1 LGLEAWD
8 SKHFMKKIV
17 ILSLSALI
25 FAACGGDTDQP
36 NVTANRQI
44 ANTSAPPAASQNNS
58 LVVSSHSTNT
68 TTTASNVANPADQTS
83 STSPM
88 SKPVDVSA
96 MTAKIEKAD
105 KEYKAKPDDEKV
117 KKNLAAAYFERAF
130 ALTKAAQ
137 YRAALGDFRKGLK
150 LNPDDKE
157 AQSMHDQIIDIFKS
171 IGREPPKEGEEPPP
185 LPIK

>member
-1 LGLEAWD
+1 
-8 SKHFMKKIV
+8 MKKIV

-25 FAACGGDTDQP
+25 FAACSGGANQP
-36 NVTANRQI
+36 NAVTNRPT
-44 ANTSAPPAASQNNS
+44 ANTSVPPPASQNNS
-58 LVVSSHSTNT
+58 LVVSSHQTDK
-68 TTTASNVANPADQTS
+68 TALSNPSADQSS

-88 SKPVDVSA
+88 SKPVDVSE
-96 MTAKIEKAD
+96 MTAKIEKAE
-105 KEYKAKPDDEKV
+105 KEYKAKPDDEK

-157 AQSMHDQIIDIFKS
+157 AASMHDQIIDIFKS

-185 LPIK
+185 MPIK

>member
-1 LGLEAWD
+1 
-8 SKHFMKKIV
+8 MKKIV

-25 FAACGGDTDQP
+25 FAACSGGTNQP
-36 NVTANRQI
+36 NAVTNRPV
-44 ANTSAPPAASQNNS
+44 ANTSAPPAASQNNN
-58 LVVSSHSTNT
+58 LVVSSHQTDK
-68 TTTASNVANPADQTS
+68 TASSNPSADQS

-96 MTAKIEKAD
+96 MTAKIEKAEKD
-105 KEYKAKPDDEKV
+105 YKAKPDDEK

-130 ALTKAAQ
+130 ALTNAAQ

-157 AQSMHDQIIDIFKS
+157 AVSMHDQIIDIFKS

-185 LPIK
+185 MPIK

>member
-1 LGLEAWD
+1 
-8 SKHFMKKIV
+8 MKKIA
-17 ILSLSALI
+17 IISLSALI
-25 FAACGGDTDQP
+25 FAGCGSDASQP
-36 NVTANRQI
+36 NAAANRQT
-44 ANTSAPPAASQNNS
+44 ANTAAPAPASSNNSGGVNSNS
-58 LVVSSHSTNT
+58 LVVSSHSTEQS
-68 TTTASNVANPADQTS
+68 ASNPPAEQS
-83 STSPM
+83 SSSLSPM

-105 KEYKAKPDDEKV
+105 KEYKAKPDDEKA
-117 KKNLAAAYFERAF
+117 KKLAAAYFERAF

-171 IGREPPKEGEEPPP
+171 MNREPPKEGEEPPP
-185 LPIK
+185 APIK

>member
-1 LGLEAWD
+1 
-8 SKHFMKKIV
+8 MKKIV

-25 FAACGGDTDQP
+25 FAACGGE
-36 NVTANRQI
+36 ANRQTV
-44 ANTSAPPAASQNNS
+44 NTSVAPPPAPASQSNTNGGVSNSGNS
-58 LVVSSHSTNT
+58 LVVSSHSTDR
-68 TTTASNVANPADQTS
+68 TASNPANEQS
-83 STSPM
+83 SSLSPM
-88 SKPVDVSA
+88 SKPVDVSE

-105 KEYKAKPDDEKV
+105 KEYKANSSDD
-117 KKNLAAAYFERAF
+117 KKKALAAAYFERAF

-171 IGREPPKEGEEPPP
+171 MNREPPKEGEEPPP
-185 LPIK
+185 APIK

>member
-1 LGLEAWD
+1 
-8 SKHFMKKIV
+8 MKKIAV
-17 ILSLSALI
+17 LSFAALI
-25 FAACGGDTDQP
+25 FAACGDGGSANQT
-36 NVTANRQI
+36 TAGTNRQSLN
-44 ANTSAPPAASQNNS
+44 ASMPPPASPNNSSQNNS
-58 LVVSSHSTNT
+58 VIVSSHSTDTNAPSN
-68 TTTASNVANPADQTS
+68 ASKPVDES
-83 STSPM
+83 SATSPM

-105 KEYKAKPDDEKV
+105 KEYKARPDDEKV

-157 AQSMHDQIIDIFKS
+157 AQSMHDQIIEIFTS
-171 IGREPPKEGEEPPP
+171 MNREPPKEGEEPPP
-185 LPIK
+185 APFKKES